1 MAAANKAVV
10 VRWMRVATVCSVL
23 LLSTTPSLANPTSCT
38 ELGFSSSLLCSSC
51 RELKQFGLEVLED
64 ECKQCCQ
71 ADQGAA
77 SEEKVISGNYKVIL
91 CSF

>member
-1 MAAANKAVV
+1 MAALNKGAV
-10 VRWMRVATVCSVL
+10 VRWAVTVCL
-23 LLSTTPSLANPTSCT
+23 LLFFPTTPSLGISASCT

-51 RELKQFGLEVLED
+51 RELKQFGLEVLES

-77 SEEKVISGNYKVIL
+77 SEEKVVSGE
-91 CSF
+91 

>member
-1 MAAANKAVV
+1 
-10 VRWMRVATVCSVL
+10 MRVATVCSL
-23 LLSTTPSLANPTSCT
+23 LFLTTTPSLTNSASCT

-77 SEEKVISGNYKVIL
+77 SEEKKYAGAIL
-91 CSF
+91 EVCG